1 MVRVLVLAALGAAVC
16 LADDGTCEV
25 AACSGPTSYA
35 NQVAALLSDYDK
47 SMRPKLALGCEGA
60 DDIEL
65 HFEVSAITS
74 VMQKTE
80 RVEMAGFF
88 RVDWV
93 DKR

>member
-1 MVRVLVLAALGAAVC
+1 MANLSPKDFHLKQGRLRSDIPCLRSETPEEMMRVLVLAALGAAVC

-60 DDIEL
+60 RE
-65 HFEVSAITS
+65 E
-74 VMQKTE
+74 
-80 RVEMAGFF
+80 
-88 RVDWV
+88 
-93 DKR
+93 